1 MSRLLRRLLELEADV
16 RYQEPAG
23 ECKSRAGCVRGE
35 VPILLSA
42 PHGAT
47 HTRGGQPK
55 EEEEFTA
62 AMACLVADLTGS
74 NALYTRRKSP
84 TDPNWER
91 AVPYKQRM
99 RRLVEEKRVEFV
111 LDLHGMA
118 PERELGIALGTM
130 RGESCPKH
138 RDAIVGVLEDHGFRR
153 RGDSL
158 DRLDVDV
165 IFTARGLRGQE
176 TITSFAWRRLGVPC
190 AQLEFHPALRVVERR
205 ADASLP
211 RPYQGDFGRIRRAV
225 QALVGI
231 VEIVSSEGTLNV

>member
-1 MSRLLRRLLELEADV
+1 MSSLLGRLLELEADV

-23 ECKSRAGCVRGE
+23 EGESRIGCVRGS
-35 VPILLSA
+35 VPVLLSA
-42 PHGAT
+42 PHGAV

-62 AMACLVADLTGS
+62 AMACLLAKLTDS
-74 NALYTRRKSP
+74 SALYARRKSP
-84 TDPNWER
+84 TDPGWER
-91 AVPYKQRM
+91 AVHYKQRM
-99 RRLVEEKRVEFV
+99 RRLVEEERIEFV
-111 LDLHGMA
+111 LDIHGMA
-118 PERELGIALGTM
+118 AERELGIALGTM

-138 RDAIVGVLEDHGFRR
+138 GDDIVGVLEDHGFRR

-165 IFTARGLRGQE
+165 TFTARGLRGQE
-176 TITSFAWRRLGVPC
+176 TITSFAWRRLGIPC
-190 AQLEFHPALRVVERR
+190 AQLEFSPALRVVERR

-211 RPYQGDFGRIRRAV
+211 RPYHGDSRRIRQAV

-231 VEIVSSEGTLNV
+231 VETVSSEGTLDV